1 MKKVISIILC
11 SLLICSFT
19 ACTSQNN
26 SEKNNSSVSS
36 SAESSSSDNTASS
49 ENDDSHNSSEPVS
62 DSSEDSAESS
72 SEETSDAASDD
83 VSDTELSETEKKVSE
98 LLEAEDFEGVLYAEK
113 NGRAAV
119 AYIRGNNEK
128 GEPYTAETPM
138 PVGSMS
144 KQFCAAAVMLLQEQ
158 NKLSIND
165 TLDKYYPEY
174 KNSDK
179 VTLKSM
185 LSMRSG
191 IKNFEESLYDVVSA
205 DKSDEENTE
214 AVMKW
219 LFSTPAPEQTDVA
232 FAYSN
237 TNYFLLSN
245 IVESVSGKKYIDFL
259 RENFFS
265 PLGMNHTGSIEEM
278 TKGAEWANGVS
289 YKNIDLQPGLTKGAG
304 DLITTAEDTTTWLNA
319 LSTGKVI
326 SEESFKAMIT
336 NYSPG
341 NNYGFGFF
349 TSISDGFGHPGLI
362 GSYCGADY
370 MDTENN
376 ITIFFSSST
385 LKQNAVLTTID
396 QVANIVKGE

>member
-26 SEKNNSSVSS
+26 SEKDNSSVSS

-304 DLITTAEDTTTWLNA
+304 DLITTAEDTTIWLNA

-336 NYSPG
+336 DYSSGEGYGYGIRCPFFGGIGHPG
-341 NNYGFGFF
+341 SIGIYTSFDYINTDEDVVLFF
-349 TSISDGFGHPGLI
+349 TSGNLNSGNMTPF
-362 GSYCGADY
+362 A
-370 MDTENN
+370 
-376 ITIFFSSST
+376 SSI
-385 LKQNAVLTTID
+385 LNEIRM
-396 QVANIVKGE
+396 